1 MSVEIEIPIGE
12 IEEEPESASK
22 TYKLDLNSGR
32 ISGMIDGREAA
43 EQAIRK
49 ALATLRYG
57 SLIYDDQYGNELGE
71 MIRDG
76 EASRE
81 LIEESVPGMV
91 RDALLPDTR
100 VIEVSDFLT
109 EFKDDGVYISFTA
122 ETIFGIQKI
131 SGVKI

>member
-22 TYKLDLNSGR
+22 PYKLDLNTGR
-32 ISGMIDGREAA
+32 ISRMIDGREAA

-91 RDALLPDTR
+91 KDALLPDTR
-100 VIEVSDFLT
+100 VIEVSDFVT

>member
-12 IEEEPESASK
+12 IEEEPETSSK
-22 TYKLDLNSGR
+22 TYKLDLNTGR
-32 ISGMIDGREAA
+32 ISGMIDGREAV

-57 SLIYDDQYGNELGE
+57 SLIYDDRYGNELGE
-71 MIRDG
+71 IIHDG

-91 RDALLPDTR
+91 KDALLPDTR
-100 VIEVSDFLT
+100 VIEVNDFVT

-122 ETIFGIQKI
+122 VTIFGIQKI
-131 SGVKI
+131 SEVKI

>member
-12 IEEEPESASK
+12 IEEEPESSSK
-22 TYKLDLNSGR
+22 TYKLDLNTGR
-32 ISGMIDGREAA
+32 IGGIIDGREAA

-49 ALATLRYG
+49 ALATLRFG

-81 LIEESVPGMV
+81 VIKESAPRRVKEG
-91 RDALLPDTR
+91 LLPDTS
-100 VIEVSDFLT
+100 VIEVSDFVT

>member
-12 IEEEPESASK
+12 IEEEPETSSK
-22 TYKLDLNSGR
+22 TYKLDLNTGR

-57 SLIYDDQYGNELGE
+57 SLIYDDRYGNELGE
-71 MIRDG
+71 IIHDG

-91 RDALLPDTR
+91 KDALLPDTR
-100 VIEVSDFLT
+100 VIEVNDFVT
-109 EFKDDGVYISFTA
+109 EFKNDGVYISFTA
-122 ETIFGIQKI
+122 VTIFGVQKI
-131 SGVKI
+131 SEVKI

>member
-1 MSVEIEIPIGE
+1 MN
-12 IEEEPESASK
+12 
-22 TYKLDLNSGR
+22 TGR

-49 ALATLRYG
+49 ALVTLRYG

-91 RDALLPDTR
+91 KDALLPDTR
-100 VIEVSDFLT
+100 VIEVSDFVT

>member
-12 IEEEPESASK
+12 IEEEPESSSK
-22 TYKLDLNSGR
+22 TYKLDLNTGR
-32 ISGMIDGREAA
+32 IGGIIDGREAA

-49 ALATLRYG
+49 ALATLRFG

-91 RDALLPDTR
+91 KDALLPDTR
-100 VIEVSDFLT
+100 VIEVSDFVT